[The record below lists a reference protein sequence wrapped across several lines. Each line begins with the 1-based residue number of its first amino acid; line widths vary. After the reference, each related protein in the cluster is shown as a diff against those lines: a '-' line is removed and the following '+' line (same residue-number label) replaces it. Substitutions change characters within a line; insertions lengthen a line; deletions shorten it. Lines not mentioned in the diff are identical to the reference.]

1 MNDSEEKMV
10 LVDEANQKPT
20 KKKLDKN
27 TLIIIALIVSVV
39 IIVTLFI
46 LEKKDNNHNKLLL
59 SGTIKQEEK
68 LLRNAEKSALYEY
81 GLSLEKEN
89 MEHYIRTENYL
100 TISELQSNVKP
111 TSKISCE
118 ENEAYTDG
126 TVYLN
131 KCKINGKLTSITYG
145 TKKENVVTKSE
156 VKVEGNTILVYES
169 INDFDY
175 SYFSFNKPTDTENMK
190 IHRFKI
196 DINPNDSPS
205 IISNK
210 YLYYMDK
217 NYIMQLI
224 DIKEEK
230 NAVQEEGV
238 EGVYLYKEDGYIS
251 TTHSAVYKNKLY
263 YLYDMTNKKY
273 ISNVGYD
280 DLAPFIQN
288 CGTSGPHFSIETLRN
303 RNVAVVKD
311 KKYGVIDIS
320 TGKEIIPIK
329 YKRLI
334 MQNELLIALE
344 DNRGH
349 LFSLDGKEFLSNNKI
364 ESVYAAMNNSYAII
378 KENKHIK
385 LVLINGDELYDFGEY
400 NVDHLHVTS
409 SNVDKIKVEI
419 SEDQQ
424 SAKCIEFSYDLI
436 TKKGSTEKRDC
447 AGISKPILYLYPEKD
462 TNMNITFEDPSVLE
476 TTYPKYNNGWD
487 VFVKRDGS
495 IYDKKGK
502 YYYALYWDEQKIHTV
517 DFNEGFYVT
526 ADKAID
532 FLEEKLSYIGLNDK
546 ERNEFIMYWL
556 PILEKNKK
564 SLVYFELTDER
575 NSYSKVSM
583 NPKPDSLL
591 RIVIHI
597 KKVNK
602 KTQIKEEKLTTF
614 DRKGFTAV
622 EWGGTTY

>member
-1 MNDSEEKMV
+1 MSDSEEKIV
-10 LVDEANQKPT
+10 LSEDDNQKTT

-27 TLIIIALIVSVV
+27 TVIIIALIVIAVV
-39 IIVTLFI
+39 MSALFI
-46 LEKKDNNHNKLLL
+46 LEKKSNNHNKLIL
-59 SGTIKQEEK
+59 SGKIKQEEK

-89 MEHYIRTENYL
+89 MEHYIRTESYL
-100 TISELQSNVKP
+100 TMSELQSNVKT
-111 TSKISCE
+111 TSRIVCE

-145 TKKENVVTKSE
+145 TKKENIVTKSE
-156 VKVEGNTILVYES
+156 VKVEGDTVLVYES
-169 INDFDY
+169 IEDSNY
-175 SYFSFNKPTDTENMK
+175 SYFSFDKPTDTENMK

-196 DINPNDSPS
+196 AINPNDSPS
-205 IISNK
+205 IINNK

-230 NAVQEEGV
+230 NAVQEDGV
-238 EGVYLYKEDGYIS
+238 EGIYLYKNSGYIP
-251 TTHSAVYKNKLY
+251 TGYAAVYKNKLY

-280 DLAPFIQN
+280 NLAPFIQY
-288 CGTSGPHFSIETLRN
+288 CGTTGPHTSIETLRN
-303 RNVAVVKD
+303 YNVAAVKN

-329 YKRLI
+329 YNRLI
-334 MQNELLIALE
+334 IQNELLIALE

-349 LFSLDGKEFLSNNKI
+349 LFSLEGKEFLSNNKI
-364 ESVYAAMNNSYAII
+364 ESVYAAINNSYAII

-400 NVDHLHVTS
+400 NVNHLHITG

-419 SEDQQ
+419 SEDQK
-424 SAKCIEFSYDLI
+424 SARCVEFSYDLI
-436 TKKGSTEKRDC
+436 TKKGSAEKKEC
-447 AGISKPILYLYPEKD
+447 GGISKPILYLYPEKD
-462 TNMNITFEDPSVLE
+462 TNMDITFDDPGVLE
-476 TTYPKYNNGWD
+476 TTYPKYNNGWNI
-487 VFVKRDGS
+487 FVKPDGS

-502 YYYALYWDEQKIHTV
+502 YYYALYWDEKKIHTV
-517 DFNEGFYVT
+517 DFSEGFYVT
-526 ADKAID
+526 SNNAID
-532 FLEEKLSYIGLNDK
+532 FLEEKLSYIGLNNR

-575 NSYSKVSM
+575 NSYSKINL

-602 KTQIKEEKLTTF
+602 KTQIKEEKLTAF

>member
-10 LVDEANQKPT
+10 LVDEANQKTT
-20 KKKLDKN
+20 KRKLDKN

-156 VKVEGNTILVYES
+156 VKVEGDTILVYES
-169 INDFDY
+169 INDFNY

-196 DINPNDSPS
+196 DVNPNDSPS

-251 TTHSAVYKNKLY
+251 TTNAAVYKNKLY

-288 CGTSGPHFSIETLRN
+288 CGTSVLHFSIETLRN

-462 TNMNITFEDPSVLE
+462 INMNITFEDPSVLE